1 MKKRPHKGK
10 KPDINELAKSIMDDA
25 TDESPPEDDETDKNS
40 PKQSGR
46 RGGLKGGK
54 ARAQKLTAER
64 RREIARQAS
73 FARWRKSS

>member
-25 TDESPPEDDETDKNS
+25 TAESPPKDGETDKNS

-54 ARAQKLTAER
+54 ARAQKLTPQE
-64 RREIARQAS
+64 RREIAEKAARV
-73 FARWRKSS
+73 RWRKSS